1 MKKKLN
7 SERYFRLAREGGWI
21 VAGQMA
27 TVLGTLALVRVLTEH
42 LDPAQYGQLALG
54 LTVAGLANQ
63 IVMGGVGSGIGRF
76 YAIAAEKLDLGG
88 YLRASLTL
96 MAYATL
102 AVVIIGLV
110 LMVGLV
116 GLGYSQWMGLVAAV
130 LVFSVLSGYS
140 STLSGIQNAARQ
152 RSIVAFHN
160 GSDAWLKIFLTLGV
174 LFLLGSSSTAV
185 AIGYAVSSLL
195 ITGSQL
201 FFLNRLVPAQITH
214 SGHHNDWSR
223 QMWSYSWPFSVFGIF
238 TGLQLVSDRWALE
251 AFATTADVGLY
262 AVLFQLGYTPV
273 SMATGMAMSFIGPI
287 LYQRSGDASDHSRNA
302 DVHQLAWRIM
312 LACLLLT
319 LVGFLLSLG
328 LHEWIFRL
336 IVAAEFRS
344 ISYLL
349 PWMVLAGGLFATG
362 QMLALKLMSD
372 MRPAVMTQAKIITAL
387 LGVCFNLYG
396 VSVAGLHGIVGAQIA
411 FSAIFLTWMALLAFR
426 VSANIKK

>member
-160 GSDAWLKIFLTLGV
+160 GSDAWLKIFLTD
-174 LFLLGSSSTAV
+174 
-185 AIGYAVSSLL
+185 
-195 ITGSQL
+195 
-201 FFLNRLVPAQITH
+201 RK
-214 SGHHNDWSR
+214 
-223 QMWSYSWPFSVFGIF
+223 SV
-238 TGLQLVSDRWALE
+238 V
-251 AFATTADVGLY
+251 
-262 AVLFQLGYTPV
+262 
-273 SMATGMAMSFIGPI
+273 
-287 LYQRSGDASDHSRNA
+287 
-302 DVHQLAWRIM
+302 
-312 LACLLLT
+312 
-319 LVGFLLSLG
+319 
-328 LHEWIFRL
+328 
-336 IVAAEFRS
+336 
-344 ISYLL
+344 
-349 PWMVLAGGLFATG
+349 
-362 QMLALKLMSD
+362 
-372 MRPAVMTQAKIITAL
+372 
-387 LGVCFNLYG
+387 
-396 VSVAGLHGIVGAQIA
+396 
-411 FSAIFLTWMALLAFR
+411 
-426 VSANIKK
+426 